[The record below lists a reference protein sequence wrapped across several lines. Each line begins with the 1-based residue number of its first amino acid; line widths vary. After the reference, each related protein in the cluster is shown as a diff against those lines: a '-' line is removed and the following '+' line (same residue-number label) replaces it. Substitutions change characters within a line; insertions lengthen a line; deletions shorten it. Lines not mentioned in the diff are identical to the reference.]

1 LAESIEYQQQI
12 STWVDKIKSR
22 YDRKALSERVLES
35 QRRRKFLKNVMRDQ
49 GVMWDY
55 QAIEQSEELYIRN
68 AQPIYE
74 LEKSL
79 VSLKFSVLA

>member
-74 LEKSL
+74 LEKNL
-79 VSLKFSVLA
+79 VSLKLSVLA